1 MKRVFTS
8 FFLLSLAGSSA
19 LLAQSTEAITVAGKP
34 KAPVSEV
41 MQRPRVGKIKV
52 APTSKYNIA
61 PKDYADFVAKGG
73 LQKGKSVNRT
83 SQPNRAEKIAASEV
97 YPDSI
102 CMFFHDP

>member
-41 MQRPRVGKIKV
+41 KQRPRVGKIGV
-52 APTSKYNIA
+52 VPSSKYNIA
-61 PKDYADFVAKGG
+61 PKDYADFVAQGG

-102 CMFFHDP
+102 

>member
-52 APTSKYNIA
+52 APTSK
-61 PKDYADFVAKGG
+61 
-73 LQKGKSVNRT
+73 
-83 SQPNRAEKIAASEV
+83 
-97 YPDSI
+97 
-102 CMFFHDP
+102 